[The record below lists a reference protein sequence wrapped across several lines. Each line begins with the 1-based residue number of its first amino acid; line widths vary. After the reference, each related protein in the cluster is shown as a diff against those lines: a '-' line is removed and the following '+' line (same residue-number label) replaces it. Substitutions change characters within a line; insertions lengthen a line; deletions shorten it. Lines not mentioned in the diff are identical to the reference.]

1 MSLYAP
7 NIRPNFHTLIC
18 IYNEYIFIVYP
29 LYFQSVYSII
39 FNMLYLFLFL
49 NNLPFTFLH
58 IYWLSKRIMNSFQI
72 KRNIKIEMRG
82 IDPCTSCMLSECST
96 IWATSPHV
104 HFLKLFNPLIFNPPR
119 KHIIR
124 KIFSYL
130 YYIRLYNMKKVIHI
144 FKML

>member
-1 MSLYAP
+1 M
-7 NIRPNFHTLIC
+7 
-18 IYNEYIFIVYP
+18 
-29 LYFQSVYSII
+29 Q
-39 FNMLYLFLFL
+39 
-49 NNLPFTFLH
+49 
-58 IYWLSKRIMNSFQI
+58 
-72 KRNIKIEMRG
+72 G
-82 IDPCTSCMLSECST
+82 IDPRTSRMLSERST